1 MRVRCFV
8 VLAAIAISAS
18 AARADIDNSLFV
30 AAGPLLGG
38 SIHEG
43 PNGLLIGGELSAGW
57 LRTNPPNDETKPFW
71 LGVYAD
77 ALYDWGSDT
86 GRVSIG
92 PELGYFIF
100 GFDGGVVRE
109 TGGAGRWGFSG
120 RVSFSIPVTWNE
132 REKHPRLATVTT
144 VSLSFRRVTW
154 RGESAGHGEI
164 GLLLK
169 WALPAV
175 AGG

>member
-1 MRVRCFV
+1 MRCSV

-18 AARADIDNSLFV
+18 AARADIDNTLFV
-30 AAGPLLGG
+30 AAGPLVGG

-43 PNGLLIGGELSAGW
+43 PNGLLLGGELSAGW
-57 LRTNPPNDETKPFW
+57 LRTNPPNDETAPFW

-77 ALYDWGSDT
+77 GLHDGGSDT

-100 GFDGGVVRE
+100 GVDGGVVRE
-109 TGGAGRWGFSG
+109 TGGAGRSGFSG
-120 RVSFSIPVTWNE
+120 RVTLSIPVTWND
-132 REKHPRLATVTT
+132 RAKHPRLSTVTT
-144 VSLSFRRVTW
+144 VSLYFRRVIW

-164 GLLLK
+164 GLLVK
-169 WALPAV
+169 WALPAL